1 MKKFFV
7 TSYGEKIEIIS
18 DCVKL
23 FPDAHKQLIKI
34 SNYYQKVD
42 KIRKTAEK
50 KEKNSAVAFKGF
62 ISRYNTIL
70 SILTFFKDI
79 GLNKNFKRHL
89 DIEQVLGFT
98 VQ

>member
-42 KIRKTAEK
+42 KIIED
-50 KEKNSAVAFKGF
+50 
-62 ISRYNTIL
+62 
-70 SILTFFKDI
+70 SI
-79 GLNKNFKRHL
+79 
-89 DIEQVLGFT
+89 Q
-98 VQ
+98 